1 MTTLTLRVTPR
12 AKNTA
17 ITEITDELIRIRI
30 QSPPVDGKANKVL
43 LKTLAKWLSLP
54 ASHLTLISGEKSR
67 IKRVLI
73 PGLRQK
79 EVHQRLEATMAKSKK

>member
-1 MTTLTLRVTPR
+1 VTTLTLRVTPR

-43 LKTLAKWLSLP
+43 LKTLAKWLSIP

-73 PGLRQK
+73 PSLPAPEIR
-79 EVHQRLEATMAKSKK
+79 QRLEATMAKAKK